1 MCIKFRKNQLTQF
14 FFETR
19 DAAQASQISSEVH
32 YIITGGRSTVGIG
45 QASYVQVMTMPSHDL
60 SFKSADGR
68 FWEIADCEITPEMAG
83 CIGDGKANDTMNL
96 EAALKAAQVLGRPL
110 RLRRI
115 YLIDNRITIDLD
127 HGPLAI
133 FGDGAGLGRIIR
145 TTGGDTGAL
154 KFKGTINTHY
164 LAPMLRI
171 EGVEI
176 NPLGCV
182 GGAAIDLEFVGGSGN
197 APLGPRIHN
206 TIIRARDAESFFET
220 GIRGTNVRDA
230 DFSGNWIQGPANYG
244 VVVGG
249 TGNWL
254 YGFDFTGDSDP
265 VVHHHTNDIVEFVQT
280 AARYDGTHEGV
291 YFFGCEFDFCK
302 NGLVFR
308 TTGSATV
315 EPDVK
320 FNNGYLN
327 VRNVGLDIDNVSDFQ
342 CRGTSISPDGAV
354 GGTGDFIAIQY
365 NQSNGG
371 FISKC
376 DLDGTHI
383 YGLGAMR
390 FDPWNQMGIYFKAGN
405 QVFVGMVIGYGLD
418 IGIKTDSGVN
428 INPGQCFFF
437 GPIPK
442 PFLYDANT
450 AITLASPA
458 LFVAVDGNGVTQ
470 KVGHNSLVVLK
481 FNRMNTYYGPPGL
494 YDALTGEFAL
504 PASIYEFEFSV
515 HAIGRWKAK
524 QLVYVSIFDGP
535 TERERVLHQVT
546 ADQEEIAIS
555 GTKIFNVLNVDPVTQ
570 RAKVTFRVYQ
580 NSGDEVT
587 IDGEPY
593 RASFKVRGIQS

>member
-1 MCIKFRKNQLTQF
+1 MTQF

-19 DAAQASQISSEVH
+19 DTAQASHISSAIH
-32 YIITGGRSTVGIG
+32 YVMTSGRSTVGLG
-45 QASYVQVMTMPSHDL
+45 QAQYVQVVTPPSHDL
-60 SFKSADGR
+60 SFQSADGR

-83 CIGDGKANDTMNL
+83 CVGDGKANDTMNL
-96 EAALKAAQVLGRPL
+96 KAALTAAQALGRPL
-110 RLRRI
+110 RLRGT
-115 YLIDNRITIDLD
+115 YWIDKRITIELD

-145 TTGGDTGAL
+145 TTGGDAGAL
-154 KFKGTINTHY
+154 KFKATINTHY
-164 LAPMLRI
+164 VAPMLRI
-171 EGVEI
+171 EGIEI
-176 NPLGCV
+176 NPIGAA
-182 GGAAIDLEFVGGSGN
+182 GGAAIELEFDGGSGN

-206 TIIRARDAESFFET
+206 TIIRARDAGSFFEA

-230 DFSGNWIQGPANYG
+230 DFSGNWIQGPTNYG

-249 TGNWL
+249 TGTWL
-254 YGFDFTGDSDP
+254 YGFDFMGDSDP
-265 VVHHHTNDIVEFVQT
+265 VVHHHTNDYVEFVQT
-280 AARYDGTHEGV
+280 AARYDGTHEGI

-308 TTGSATV
+308 TTGGATA

-320 FNNGYLN
+320 FNDGYVN

-342 CRGTSISPDGAV
+342 CRGTSISPDGAA
-354 GGTGDFIAIQY
+354 GGTGDFVAIQY
-365 NQSNGG
+365 NQSFGG

-383 YGLGAMR
+383 YGLGAGH
-390 FDPWNQMGIYFKAGN
+390 FHPGNQIGIYFKAGN

-418 IGIKTDSGVN
+418 IGIKTESGVN

-437 GPIPK
+437 GLNTK
-442 PFLYDANT
+442 PFLYGSNT

-470 KVGHNSLVVLK
+470 KVGHDSLVVLK
-481 FNRMNTYYGPPGL
+481 FNHMNTYYGPPGL
-494 YDALTGEFAL
+494 YDASSGEFAL
-504 PASIYEFEFSV
+504 PAGVYEFEFSV
-515 HAIGRWKAK
+515 HAIGRWGAK
-524 QLVYVSIFDGP
+524 QLAYVSIFDGA

-546 ADQEEIAIS
+546 ADQDEVAVS
-555 GTKIFNVLNVDPVTQ
+555 GTKTFYVSNVDPGTQ

-580 NSGDEVT
+580 DSGDEVT
-587 IDGEPY
+587 IAGEPY